1 MRKTL
6 LVMRRE
12 LAATFGRRVYVVV
25 AFAVPLLAVLVV
37 TAAGLVRGTPTG
49 GAPAGAPAEM
59 HLAIEGFVDRS
70 GLVQVIPD
78 NLPAGHLLAFENE
91 EHARQALE
99 AGQITAYY
107 VVPPDYVRTGNL
119 YYVYPDTRSYLADG
133 QEWVMAWTLTV
144 NLLGG
149 DMGLADRVWNP
160 IRELAQARVVP
171 EAPAQAVSGDDC
183 SRPGAACKSND
194 LVRFMPLMMVLV
206 LYAAL
211 MINSSM
217 LFGSVSGEKENRT
230 VEVLMLSVSPG
241 QLLAGK
247 TLGLGLAG
255 LLQTAAWLG
264 AVFVVFNAGGAAL
277 ALPAGFTFPADIVT
291 WGLVFFFGGYALY
304 AGMMAGAGALA
315 PGVKEVGAVNMI
327 VAMPLFCGY
336 MVGLVAPIS
345 GAQDAAL
352 PVALS
357 LFPLTAP
364 VVMMMRLTGGDVPL
378 WQLLLSAGL
387 VFAAAYVSLRVTAAM
402 FHAQNL
408 LSGEPFSAG
417 RYARALLGRA

>member
-12 LAATFGRRVYVVV
+12 LAATFGRRAYVAV
-25 AFAVPLLAVLVV
+25 AFAVPVLAALIV
-37 TAAGLVRGTPTG
+37 AGAGLVRGDSTG
-49 GAPAGAPAEM
+49 GVPAGVPAEV
-59 HLAIEGFVDRS
+59 HLEIEGFVDQS
-70 GLVQVIPD
+70 GLVRSIPG
-78 NLPAGHLLAFENE
+78 NLPAGHLLAFESE
-91 EHARQALE
+91 ERARQALE
-99 AGQITAYY
+99 AGDIKAYY
-107 VVPPDYVRTGNL
+107 VVPPDYVQTGDL

-133 QEWVMAWTLTV
+133 QPWVMAWTLTV
-144 NLLGG
+144 NLLDG
-149 DMGLADRVWNP
+149 DLELADRVWNP
-160 IRELAQARVVP
+160 IRELEQARVVP

-194 LVRFMPLMMVLV
+194 LVRYMPLMMVV
-206 LYAAL
+206 LLYGAL

-217 LFGSVSGEKENRT
+217 LFGSVSGEKENRII
-230 VEVLMLSVSPG
+230 EVLMLSASSG

-264 AVFVVFNAGGAAL
+264 ALFVMFNTGGAAL
-277 ALPAGFTFPADIVT
+277 ALPAGFTFPADILV
-291 WGLVFFFGGYALY
+291 WGLVFFLGGYALY
-304 AGMMAGAGALA
+304 AGLMAGAGALA
-315 PGVKEVGAVNMI
+315 PSVKEVGAANMI
-327 VAMPLFCGY
+327 VAIPLFCGY
-336 MVGLVAPIS
+336 MVGLVAPFS
-345 GAQDAAL
+345 SAQDATLA
-352 PVALS
+352 VALS

-364 VVMMMRLTGGDVPL
+364 VVMMMRLTGGGVPL

-387 VFAAAYVSLRVTAAM
+387 VFAAAYASLRAAAAV

-408 LSGEPFSAG
+408 LSGESFSAA